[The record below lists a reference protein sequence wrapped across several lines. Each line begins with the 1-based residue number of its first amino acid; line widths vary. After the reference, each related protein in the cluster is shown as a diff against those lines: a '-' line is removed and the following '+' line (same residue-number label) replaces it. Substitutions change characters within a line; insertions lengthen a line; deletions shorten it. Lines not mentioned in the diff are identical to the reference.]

1 MDSYPVASSAR
12 LLRHT
17 NAAAVLRLVW
27 DRPTFT
33 ASDVIADTGLTRSTV
48 LALCDELVGRGWVSE
63 LDDAR
68 AAGEYRMG
76 RPARRYA
83 FDPRS
88 GRVVGVDAGQHH
100 VTASVADL
108 RGAVLGRAVRELT
121 ADASPAT
128 RVRTIRRAIE
138 EAVADGG
145 GAAGPAGAP
154 AGPVLAV
161 VLGVPAPTDAH
172 GASPPGNQRRFW
184 ARMNPELAEQFA
196 DVGQSVTV
204 ENDANLAAVAEW
216 TIGAGSGLSSFATL
230 LSGERFGAGL
240 IVDGT
245 LLRGHHGGAGEMR
258 LLDLVDGVGSAD
270 GLAHVA
276 RELVR
281 NAADAGD
288 LPAGSPLR
296 AHDPATLDAADVFA
310 AAQEGDAVALRIVD
324 RLADRLARVCAVIA
338 SLLDVERIVVGGA
351 LSPALGPVVERA
363 TERLPSYIHPPVP
376 AIVASGLGSDA
387 VHVGAVRRAL
397 AVVRA
402 NPFDFE
408 LAHEAATRA

>member
-17 NAAAVLRLVW
+17 NAAAALRLVW
-27 DRPTFT
+27 DRETFT
-33 ASDVIADTGLTRSTV
+33 ASDVMADTGLTRSTV
-48 LALCDELVGRGWVSE
+48 LALCDELTARGWVSE

-68 AAGEYRMG
+68 AAGEYRLG

-83 FDPRS
+83 FDPRA

-108 RGAVLGRAVRELT
+108 RGAVLARSAQELR

-128 RVRTIRRAIE
+128 RVRTIRRAIDD
-138 EAVADGG
+138 AVGTSG
-145 GAAGPAGAP
+145 SGTGSTGEQ

-161 VLGVPAPTDAH
+161 VLGVPAPTDAQ
-172 GASPPGNQRRFW
+172 GASPPGNQGRFW
-184 ARMNPELAEQFA
+184 ARMNPGLAEEFA

-216 TIGAGSGLSSFATL
+216 TTGAGVGQSSFATL

-240 IVDGT
+240 IIDGT
-245 LLRGHHGGAGEMR
+245 LLRGPRGGAGEMR
-258 LLDLVDGVGSAD
+258 LLDLVEGVGSAD

-276 RELVR
+276 RELAR
-281 NAADAGD
+281 RAADAGD
-288 LPAGSPLR
+288 LAGSALGG
-296 AHDPATLDAADVFA
+296 HDPATLDAADVLA
-310 AAQEGDAVALRIVD
+310 AAQGGDAVAVGIVEQ
-324 RLADRLARVCAVIA
+324 LADRLARVCAVIA

-351 LSPALGPVVERA
+351 LAPALGPVVARA
-363 TERLPSYIHPPVP
+363 AERLPSYIHPPVP
-376 AIVASGLGSDA
+376 AIVASALGSDG

-397 AVVRA
+397 AIVRA
-402 NPFDFE
+402 SPFDFE
-408 LAHEAATRA
+408 LVRSATGR

>member
-17 NAAAVLRLVW
+17 NAAAALRLVW
-27 DRPTFT
+27 DRETFT
-33 ASDVIADTGLTRSTV
+33 ASDVMAGTGLTRSTA
-48 LALCDELVGRGWVSE
+48 LALCDELVARGWVSE

-68 AAGEYRMG
+68 AAGEYRLG

-83 FDPRS
+83 FDARS
-88 GRVVGVDAGQHH
+88 ARVVGVDAGQHH

-108 RGAVLGRAVRELT
+108 RGAVLARSTRELR
-121 ADASPAT
+121 ADASPAA
-128 RVRTIRRAIE
+128 RVRAIRRAIDD
-138 EAVADGG
+138 AVADDDGSD
-145 GAAGPAGAP
+145 A
-154 AGPVLAV
+154 PVLALV
-161 VLGVPAPTDAH
+161 VGVPAPTDAL
-172 GASPPGNQRRFW
+172 GASPPGNQGRFW
-184 ARMNPELAEQFA
+184 ARMNPGLAEEFA
-196 DVGQSVTV
+196 DVGQSVTI

-216 TIGAGSGLSSFATL
+216 TIGAGAGLSSFATL

-240 IVDGT
+240 IIDGT
-245 LLRGHHGGAGEMR
+245 LLRGQRGGAGEMR
-258 LLDLVDGVGSAD
+258 LLDLVEGVGSAD

-281 NAADAGD
+281 RAADDGD

-296 AHDPATLDAADVFA
+296 GQDPATLDAADVLA
-310 AAQEGDAVALRIVD
+310 AAREGDAVAGTIVD

-351 LSPALGPVVERA
+351 LAPALGPVVERA
-363 TERLPSYIHPPVP
+363 AERLPSYIHPPVP

-397 AVVRA
+397 AIVRA
-402 NPFDFE
+402 SPFDFE
-408 LAHEAATRA
+408 PARKEPAGS

>member
-1 MDSYPVASSAR
+1 VDSYPVASSAR

-33 ASDVIADTGLTRSTV
+33 ASDVMADTGLTRSTV
-48 LALCDELVGRGWVSE
+48 LALCDELVARGWVGE

-83 FDPRS
+83 FAPRA

-108 RGAVLGRAVRELT
+108 RGDVLARAVEELR

-138 EAVADGG
+138 RALADD
-145 GAAGPAGAP
+145 AAAPTDTGP

-172 GASPPGNQRRFW
+172 GTSPPGNQRRFW
-184 ARMNPELAEQFA
+184 ARMNPELAEQLA
-196 DVGQSVTV
+196 DVGQTVAV

-216 TIGAGSGLSSFATL
+216 TIGAGAGLSSFATL

-245 LLRGHHGGAGEMR
+245 LLRGHGGGAGEMR
-258 LLDLVDGVGSAD
+258 LLDLVEGVGSAD
-270 GLAHVA
+270 GLGHVA

-281 NAADAGD
+281 RAADAGE

-296 AHDPATLDAADVFA
+296 GQDPAALDAADVFA
-310 AAQEGDAVALRIVD
+310 AAQAGDAVATSIVEQ
-324 RLADRLARVCAVIA
+324 LADRLARVCAVIA

-351 LSPALGPVVERA
+351 LSPALGPVVEAA

-376 AIVASGLGSDA
+376 TVVASELGSDG

-397 AVVRA
+397 ALVRA

-408 LAHEAATRA
+408 LVREAAARG